1 MDFYLSLNQEKSL
14 TKTFASNLKFYDRV
28 ATKIFEDFDAFWSDL
43 PLKKRFSPD
52 KAPSEK
58 DFYQAMQVLQP
69 NPYMIDFLARPPPQG
84 KILPIESKLIYYD
97 QISNVVSAAIPTL
110 ICVCFF

>member
-1 MDFYLSLNQEKSL
+1 
-14 TKTFASNLKFYDRV
+14 
-28 ATKIFEDFDAFWSDL
+28 
-43 PLKKRFSPD
+43 
-52 KAPSEK
+52 
-58 DFYQAMQVLQP
+58 
-69 NPYMIDFLARPPPQG
+69 MIDFLARPPPQG